1 MFRISIF
8 GIRISLSVSLP
19 DSGIPSP
26 VFHEPCRAVVYN
38 RIRPILRSFARQRT
52 MLNFLNRWFKINKGE
67 AGMFAGALVLL
78 FLVRSADMIFN
89 NYAETAFLKRF
100 GVEYLPIMYMVNSV
114 SIFFVMGFM
123 TGLLTRLPGS
133 RLLTYLLFFCGFTV
147 AGTRFL
153 IPTGWDLVYPLLFIM
168 KTLYEALL
176 GLLFWNMANDLFN
189 TRQSKRLFP
198 LISAGGVCGDILAG
212 FGTPAIAGWIMIDN
226 LLLVYLSVTVAGAL
240 VVRTMG
246 ARYPT
251 LLLAGGK
258 RKDKRK
264 RSSLVDEIRRTVPL
278 MKASFL
284 VKILLFM
291 TFFPNVIIPIMNFQ
305 FNFVVNEMFATEA
318 GLVAFLGYFRG
329 SMNVVSLVILLFV
342 GRIYGRW
349 GLPVALM
356 FHPTNYMFVFIGFLL
371 RFDIFA
377 AVYARLSTNVIRTTL
392 HKPATDILMGL
403 IPVDQRA
410 VLRPFLRGTVV
421 RVALLLGSASILI
434 GEHLF
439 HPRYLSLVAL
449 PCAAAWLGSILI
461 LKKRYSEMLIGLI
474 SKNQLDLK
482 SMEEQD
488 VAQLF
493 GDRGTRN
500 RLAEEF
506 SAARGESAV
515 WYARL
520 LRSIGHPDLDR
531 LLLNALDA
539 QEPTVQIALIDM
551 ISAASNREK
560 ADRLKRFLEAEEP
573 EVVSVALEAVGRLDP
588 AAAADIDFERFLSG
602 FGPKSA
608 GYAAAALFRRNP
620 DRHED
625 RIAQWLDSAEPDTI
639 RAAVIAAGQAGR
651 RRFAE
656 ALTRLTAD
664 DRAEAFRAEVI
675 ESLRRIG
682 PRKDPSIFVPFLS
695 HESSKVRHEAL
706 QAIQVTDDETLSRV
720 IGLVGD
726 SSRKIRAL
734 ARQKIETAPHQNAT
748 MLIEAL
754 NNPRR
759 RVRQQIYEILEAL
772 NIRDLDAYRYVR
784 EQAKKS
790 YRCLAAAQRLSEF
803 APCDKR
809 DLLIDHFRQK
819 QQVILE
825 NALRVL
831 AAQDGTGKM
840 GIILRGILSSDS
852 AQRSNGIEA
861 LDERLEKMVSKILLP
876 LLEPADPAA
885 ALAEARRRL
894 DVEPAPQDDAIFL
907 QQLLDSKDWV
917 VQMLTLAMIR
927 RLELTRIVPEPVRR
941 LTDFALPS
949 VRRQASAVLH
959 QTGAQTEK
967 EPSMEQETTTS
978 DKILL
983 LRGID
988 IFEDLA
994 VGELAAVASVT
1005 EEIDYVAGE
1014 VVIREGEAGEQ
1025 MYLIIKGEVSVIKDQ
1040 GNEDELELD
1049 RIGEGDY
1056 FGEMALFEDIERTA
1070 TIRTE
1075 ADSRLLILHKQEF
1088 TEIVRE
1094 YPQIALEICKVLS
1107 GRIRRLHE
1115 KLKGG

>member
-1 MFRISIF
+1 
-8 GIRISLSVSLP
+8 
-19 DSGIPSP
+19 
-26 VFHEPCRAVVYN
+26 
-38 RIRPILRSFARQRT
+38 
-52 MLNFLNRWFKINKGE
+52 MLNFLNRWFKVNKGE
-67 AGMFAGALVLL
+67 IGMFAGALVLL

-100 GVEYLPIMYMVNSV
+100 GVEYLPVMYMVNSLA
-114 SIFFVMGFM
+114 IFFVMGFM
-123 TGLLTRLPGS
+123 TGLLTRMPGS

-153 IPTGWDLVYPLLFIM
+153 IPTGWDLVYPLLFVM

-226 LLLVYLSVTVAGAL
+226 LLLVYLAVTVAGAL

-246 ARYPT
+246 TRYPT
-251 LLLAGGK
+251 LLLTGGDS
-258 RKDKRK
+258 KDKRK

-284 VKILLFM
+284 IKILVFM

-305 FNFVVNEMFATEA
+305 FNFIINEMFATEG
-318 GLVAFLGYFRG
+318 GLVAFLGYFKG

-356 FHPTNYMFVFIGFLL
+356 FHPTNYLFVFMGFLL

-421 RVALLLGSASILI
+421 RVALLIGSGSILI

-449 PCAAAWLGSILI
+449 PCVAAWLGSILS
-461 LKKRYSEMLIGLI
+461 LKKRYSEILLDLI

-482 SMEEQD
+482 SMGKQD
-488 VAQLF
+488 VSQLF

-500 RLAEEF
+500 RLAAEF
-506 SAARGESAV
+506 SAARGESAL

-520 LRSIGHPDLDR
+520 LRSIGYPNLDR
-531 LLLNALDA
+531 LLLNALDE
-539 QEPTVQIALIDM
+539 QEPAVQVALIDM
-551 ISAASNREK
+551 VSDASNRQK
-560 ADRLKRFLEAEEP
+560 AERLSRFLDAEDP
-573 EVVSVALEAVGRLDP
+573 EVVARALEVASRLDP
-588 AAAADIDFERFLSG
+588 AAAAGIDFGRFLSG
-602 FGPKSA
+602 FGPKST
-608 GYAAAALFRRNP
+608 GYAAAALFQRNP
-620 DRHED
+620 ERHED

-639 RAAVIAAGQAGR
+639 RAGVIAAGQAGR

-664 DRAEAFRAEVI
+664 DRTEAFRAEVI
-675 ESLRRIG
+675 ESLRRVG
-682 PRKDPSIFVPFLS
+682 PLEDPSIFVPFLS
-695 HESSKVRHEAL
+695 DESSKVRYAAL
-706 QAIQVTDDETLSRV
+706 QATQVADDETLSRV
-720 IGLVGD
+720 IDMVGD
-726 SSRKIRAL
+726 SSRKIREL
-734 ARQKIETAPHQNAT
+734 AREKIETAPHQNT
-748 MLIEAL
+748 KMLIEAL

-759 RVRQQIYEILEAL
+759 RVREQIYEILESL

-784 EQAKKS
+784 GQAKES
-790 YRCLAAAQRLSEF
+790 YRCLAAAQRLSQF
-803 APCDKR
+803 APCDER

-819 QQVILE
+819 QQMILE

-840 GIILRGILSSDS
+840 VIILRGILSSDA

-894 DVEPAPQDDAIFL
+894 DVESAPQDDGIFL
-907 QQLLDSKDWV
+907 HQLLDSKDWV
-917 VQMLTLAMIR
+917 VQMLTLALIR
-927 RLELTRIVPEPVRR
+927 RLELARITPEPVRR
-941 LTDFALPS
+941 LTGSALRG
-949 VRRQASAVLH
+949 VRQQASAVLD
-959 QTGAQTEK
+959 QTEAKMEK

-1005 EEIDYVAGE
+1005 EEIDYPAE
-1014 VVIREGEAGEQ
+1014 EIVIREGEAGEQ
-1025 MYLIIKGEVSVIKDQ
+1025 MYLIIKGEVSVIKAH
-1040 GNEDELELD
+1040 GTEDELELD

-1056 FGEMALFEDIERTA
+1056 FGEMALFEDIKRTA

-1107 GRIRRLHE
+1107 GRIRHLHE